1 VRQLTAA
8 LGILWAVLNA
18 VVAVLFLVS
27 SFTAETARKEGIAA
41 QGALLIGGALILL
54 FGWLLAQQSWRLMR
68 QRTSA

>member
-41 QGALLIGGALILL
+41 QLALLVGGALILL

-68 QRTSA
+68 QRTQA

>member
-1 VRQLTAA
+1 MKQLAAA

-27 SFTAETARKEGIAA
+27 SVTAETARKEGILA

-54 FGWLLAQQSWRLMR
+54 FGWLLAQQSWRLLR

>member
-1 VRQLTAA
+1 VKQLTAV

-54 FGWLLAQQSWRLMR
+54 FGWLLAQQSWRLLR